1 MPGETPISSMFCTVL
16 CLFALS
22 QFFGMLRY
30 TWSFDASPGNAR
42 SRFSRRGFLSTRDIT
57 GCQPPCDLQLEVPI
71 FTARNSVACRCFVH
85 YGVAHV
91 RVGHKAQRKA
101 ELKCSIV
108 NFSIM
113 HSSLMICCECK
124 RNWKAF
130 SSSLDF
136 VAEFCVVVMF
146 LKMRVS
152 VFVCSVFELSA
163 LRKVEWNVL
172 YCFIVRY
179 RMETYCKV
187 SGLAFLYYR
196 TTKDIQPFAQP

>member
-1 MPGETPISSMFCTVL
+1 MFKGATLDETLLSFALFYSFLLCAYEFCLLLLFGTLPGETPISSMFCTVL
-16 CLFALS
+16 CSFALS

-30 TWSFDASPGNAR
+30 AWSFDASPGNAR

-91 RVGHKAQRKA
+91 QGGHKAQRKA

-136 VAEFCVVVMF
+136 VAE
-146 LKMRVS
+146 
-152 VFVCSVFELSA
+152 
-163 LRKVEWNVL
+163 
-172 YCFIVRY
+172 
-179 RMETYCKV
+179 
-187 SGLAFLYYR
+187 
-196 TTKDIQPFAQP
+196 